1 MSPVPLRRGL
11 LWGLLVAVLLAVA
24 TATVVQWLRRPQ
36 PLPVFGKLPGFALG
50 FSLVNRDGRTIRLED
65 LAGAPWVADFIFT
78 RCPASC
84 PMMSAR
90 MARLSRSLPADLDV
104 LLVSISVDPAYD
116 TPEVL
121 NRYAERYLAPEQAPD
136 RWLFLTGEREDVR
149 RLCVEGFKLGL
160 DMDPP
165 PGMAGPEP
173 GIRSEPIL
181 HSTRFVLVDGEG
193 QIRGYYEAFDEASTE
208 KLRQDLLRLAEPL
221 S

>member
-1 MSPVPLRRGL
+1 MSVPVRRKL
-11 LWGLLVAVLLAVA
+11 LWGFLVAVLLAVA
-24 TATVVQWLRRPQ
+24 VATLVQWLRRPE
-36 PLPVFGKLPGFALG
+36 PLPVLGELPP

-65 LAGAPWVADFIFT
+65 LAGAPWVADFVFT

-90 MARLSRSLPADLDV
+90 MARLERGLPKDVDLR
-104 LLVSISVDPAYD
+104 LVSVSVDPAHD

-121 NRYAERYLAPEQAPD
+121 ERYARSFQAPE

-160 DMDPP
+160 DMEPP
-165 PGMAGPEP
+165 PEMAGP
-173 GIRSEPIL
+173 EPIL

-193 QIRGYYEAFDEASTE
+193 RIRGYYEAFDEASME
-208 KLRQDLLRLAEPL
+208 KLRGDLLRLARPL

>member
-1 MSPVPLRRGL
+1 MKMPLRRGL
-11 LWGLLVAVLLAVA
+11 LWGFLVLALVVVA
-24 TATVVQWLRRPQ
+24 AATLIQWMRQPE
-36 PLPVFGKLPGFALG
+36 PLPVYGQLPA

-65 LAGAPWVADFIFT
+65 LAGAPWVADFVFT

-90 MARLSRSLPADLDV
+90 MARLERSLPRDVDV
-104 LLVSISVDPAYD
+104 LLVSISVDPTYD

-121 NRYAERYLAPEQAPD
+121 ERYAKSFKAPE

-149 RLCVEGFKLGL
+149 RLSIEGFKLGL

-165 PGMAGPEP
+165 PGMAGP
-173 GIRSEPIL
+173 EPIL

-208 KLRQDLLRLAEPL
+208 KLRKDLLRLAKPL

>member
-1 MSPVPLRRGL
+1 MTLRRGL
-11 LWGLLVAVLLAVA
+11 LWGFLVLALVAVAAATLL
-24 TATVVQWLRRPQ
+24 QRMRQPE
-36 PLPVFGKLPGFALG
+36 PLPVYGKLPA

-65 LAGAPWVADFIFT
+65 LAGAAWAADFIFT

-90 MARLSRSLPADLDV
+90 MSRLERSLPRDLDV
-104 LLVSISVDPAYD
+104 LLVSISVDPGHD

-121 NRYAERYLAPEQAPD
+121 ERYAKKYQAPE
-136 RWLFLTGEREDVR
+136 RWLFLTGEREEVR
-149 RLCVEGFKLGL
+149 KLSVEGFKLGL

-165 PGMAGPEP
+165 PGMAGP
-173 GIRSEPIL
+173 EPIL

-193 QIRGYYEAFDEASTE
+193 QIRGYYEAFDEASTK
-208 KLRQDLLRLAEPL
+208 KLRKDLLRLASPL

>member
-1 MSPVPLRRGL
+1 MKMPLRRGL
-11 LWGLLVAVLLAVA
+11 LWGFLVVALVIVAAATLL
-24 TATVVQWLRRPQ
+24 QRMRRPE
-36 PLPVFGKLPGFALG
+36 PLPVYVKLPA

-90 MARLSRSLPADLDV
+90 MARLERSLPRDLDV
-104 LLVSISVDPAYD
+104 LLVSISVDPAHD

-121 NRYAERYLAPEQAPD
+121 ERYAKTYQAPE

-149 RLCVEGFKLGL
+149 KLSVEGFKLGL

-173 GIRSEPIL
+173 IL

-193 QIRGYYEAFDEASTE
+193 RIRGYYEAFDEASME
-208 KLRQDLLRLAEPL
+208 KLRTDLLRLASPL

>member
-1 MSPVPLRRGL
+1 MKMPLRRGL
-11 LWGLLVAVLLAVA
+11 LWGFLVVALLLVAAATLL
-24 TATVVQWLRRPQ
+24 QRMRRPE
-36 PLPVFGKLPGFALG
+36 PLPVYGQLPE

-90 MARLSRSLPADLDV
+90 MARLERSLPRDLDL
-104 LLVSISVDPAYD
+104 LLVSISVDPEHD

-121 NRYAERYLAPEQAPD
+121 ERYARKYQAPE

-149 RLCVEGFKLGL
+149 KLSIEGFKLGL
-160 DMDPP
+160 EMDPP
-165 PGMAGPEP
+165 PEMAGP
-173 GIRSEPIL
+173 EPIL

-193 QIRGYYEAFDEASTE
+193 RIRGYYEAFDEASTE
-208 KLRQDLLRLAEPL
+208 KLRRDLLRLASPL

>member
-1 MSPVPLRRGL
+1 VNLRRGL
-11 LWGLLVAVLLAVA
+11 LWGFLVVALLAVA
-24 TATVVQWLRRPQ
+24 AATLIQRMRQPE
-36 PLPVFGKLPGFALG
+36 PLPVYGKLPA

-90 MARLSRSLPADLDV
+90 MARLDRDLPRDLDV

-121 NRYAERYLAPEQAPD
+121 ERYAKKLKAPE

-149 RLCVEGFKLGL
+149 RLSIEGFKLGL
-160 DMDPP
+160 DME
-165 PGMAGPEP
+165 PGPGAGP
-173 GIRSEPIL
+173 EPIL

-193 QIRGYYEAFDEASTE
+193 QIRGYYEAFDETSTE
-208 KLRQDLLRLAEPL
+208 KLRSDLLRLAKPL